1 MEEKSILIQRKYGA
15 VRLRLAEIMDSR
27 GMTRNQLSRLTGTR
41 YEVIHKWY
49 GGKVEKQR

>member
-1 MEEKSILIQRKYGA
+1 MEEKSILIQREYGA

-41 YEVIHKWY
+41 V
-49 GGKVEKQR
+49 V